1 MKKSNLL
8 LLTLLFPIILWAQP
22 IQFNLA
28 NKATFK
34 MNSVDTLLYPYTGGI
49 NAPQFNKMDL
59 DGDNIEDL
67 LVFDRNGNKLT
78 TYLFRLGKYVYAPEY
93 ESQFPA
99 LFKWVI
105 VRDYNCDGKKD
116 IFTEVDYN
124 AQPDPSKFISSNGVR
139 ILKNISTEPGKLK
152 WQQNANQLMDIGLGS
167 LPPSNISFSNTDIPS
182 IEDMDGDGDLDI
194 LIMPFGRNVITYYQN
209 LSAERGHACDSI
221 AFIFRDECWGYMSYL
236 VNTNAFLLNDNS
248 PCYRNYKLAAKHNG
262 STITLFDADDDGD
275 LDVIYGDPEFNNL
288 VFLENGKTLHQ
299 TGKDT
304 MIRQDTSFP
313 SNSVKA
319 SVPLFPASYLIDV
332 DNDGKKDMIVA
343 PNAEAAIKN
352 KDQVLYYRNTG
363 TAKLP
368 VFTYQNNQFLV
379 GQTVDLGGGSNP
391 VFVDIDNDGDK
402 DLVIATQGDFRKTF
416 NSNDRLFLFKNVGTA
431 TKAAYEL
438 TDTNFLKINDGATK
452 IQRIIPTFGD
462 LNGDGKQDLLIGDL
476 NGKMHFYL
484 NTTVGNT
491 ISFNKESSDYFSIF
505 GGTSAAPQLVDL
517 NKDGKLDIVMGR
529 KNGSLAYFENK
540 GTATVPNFTAT
551 PSIDSI
557 GKITTAEM
565 VLSGGIPYYFD
576 GYSIPH
582 VCDLDRD
589 GNYEIL
595 IGSETGRVFLYR
607 NFDASANRV
616 CEEITQIYS
625 DNKGVGY
632 SDLFFGTKSSASSAD
647 IDGDSIPEI
656 LIGNIRGGIRMYE
669 AKIKGIISGVRQNN
683 VSQASWLLYPNPAQ
697 SIISVRTDKNSEGL
711 NYVVFDNMGRTWLNG
726 TLEAYET
733 AIQIQSLPAGMFFIK
748 AMDADG
754 NAKVSRFLVQ
764 E

>member
-221 AFIFRDECWGYMSYL
+221 AFLFRDECWGYMSYL

-248 PCYRNYKLAAKHNG
+248 PCYRNYKRAAKHNG

-343 PNAEAAIKN
+343 PNAEAAFKN

-540 GTATVPNFTAT
+540 GTATAPNFTAT

-595 IGSETGRVFLYR
+595 VGSETGRVFLYR